1 MSVQGVKRRLICVG
15 LYELI
20 AIILSAILLQ
30 LMSNG
35 GAVKSLGLAVLASAL
50 AMVWN
55 LVFNHWFECWE
66 ASRRQGGRNLL
77 VRIIHAIGFEGGL
90 LVLLVPVVAWWYSL
104 SLWQA
109 LLMDLALMVF
119 FLFYTLVFTWGFDRV
134 FGLPTAALNPH
145 ELR

>member
-1 MSVQGVKRRLICVG
+1 MSVQGVKRRLIYVG

-55 LVFNHWFECWE
+55 LVFNHWFERWE

-134 FGLPTAALNPH
+134 FGLPAAALD
-145 ELR
+145 RR